1 MERKL
6 KMLAYFVQDLCGSC
20 ENLKEQVW
28 QIPVRSDTSV
38 AGSVLEQDYGLSDF

>member
-6 KMLAYFVQDLCGSC
+6 KMLAYFIQDLRGSC

-28 QIPVRSDTSV
+28 QISIRRGRSV
-38 AGSVLEQDYGLSDF
+38 ADPVLRHENGLSDL